1 MTGLRVLSLALALA
15 AVPLAAVPLAVSA
28 QGTCPPG
35 VPPGVFCGERNIAH
49 AEAGTYTIDPDHA
62 AVFAR
67 VSHIGY
73 SYSVFRFD
81 KVAGTL
87 NWDPA
92 NVAGSKV
99 TASVKT
105 ESITSNVKGF
115 ASELAGPA
123 FLNAPRFPEIAF
135 VSTAF
140 RQAGATLGTIE
151 GQLTLL
157 GKTAPVTF
165 EVSLVGAGKGFG
177 GQPRLGV
184 HASGWIKPQ
193 EFAMPVMFTDPIEIV
208 MDIEFVR
215 NK

>member
-1 MTGLRVLSLALALA
+1 MKALHVVLLG
-15 AVPLAAVPLAVSA
+15 LAVGVVPMAAAA

-35 VPPGVFCGERNIAH
+35 VPAGVFCGERKLEH
-49 AEAGTYTIDPDHA
+49 ATAGTYTIDPDHA
-62 AVFAR
+62 SVSAR

-87 NWDPA
+87 IWDPA
-92 NVAGSKV
+92 SVAASKI
-99 TASVKT
+99 TASVRT

-115 ASELAGPA
+115 ASELAGPT
-123 FLNAPRFPEIAF
+123 FLNAPKFPEITF
-135 VSTAF
+135 TSTAF
-140 RQAGATLGTIE
+140 KPTDATSGKIE

-157 GKTAPVTF
+157 GKTASVTF
-165 EVSLVGAGKGFG
+165 DAVLVGTGKGFS
-177 GQPRLGV
+177 GQPRMGV

-193 EFAMPVMFTDPIEIV
+193 DFGMPIMFSDPIEIV

-215 NK
+215 SK

>member
-1 MTGLRVLSLALALA
+1 MTALRVAGLLLALVPGALA
-15 AVPLAAVPLAVSA
+15 GSGGAFA
-28 QGTCPPG
+28 QGACPPG
-35 VPPGVFCGERNIAH
+35 VPSGVFCGDRNIAL

-62 AVFAR
+62 AVLAR

-92 NVAGSKV
+92 NVASSKV
-99 TASVKT
+99 AASVTT

-115 ASELAGPA
+115 ASELAGPS
-123 FLNAPRFPEIAF
+123 FLNAPRFPEITFA
-135 VSTAF
+135 STAF
-140 RQAGATLGTIE
+140 RQAGATLGAVE

-157 GKTAPVTF
+157 GKTAPVKFDVT
-165 EVSLVGAGKGFG
+165 LIGAGKGFG
-177 GQPRLGV
+177 GQPRIGI
-184 HASGWIKPQ
+184 HATGWIKPQ
-193 EFAMPVMFTDPIEIV
+193 DFAMPVVFNQPIEIV

>member
-1 MTGLRVLSLALALA
+1 MQPPRFLLLGLALCTLA
-15 AVPLAAVPLAVSA
+15 NGASA
-28 QGTCPPG
+28 QGACPPG
-35 VPPGVFCGERNIAH
+35 VPSGVFCGERNIAH
-49 AEAGTYTIDPDHA
+49 ATAGTYQIDPDHA
-62 AVFAR
+62 AVLAR

-87 NWDPA
+87 QWDPV

-105 ESITSNVKGF
+105 ESITSSVKGF
-115 ASELAGPA
+115 ASELAGPT
-123 FLNAPRFPEIAF
+123 FLNAPKFPEITF

-140 RQAGATLGTIE
+140 RQTGATLGTIE

-157 GKTAPVTF
+157 GKTAPMTF
-165 EVSLVGAGKGFG
+165 DAALIGAGKGFD
-177 GQPRLGV
+177 GQPRLGIQ
-184 HASGWIKPQ
+184 AKGWIKPQ
-193 EFAMPVMFTDPIEIV
+193 DFAMPIMFSEPIEIV
-208 MDIEFVR
+208 IDVEFVR

>member
-1 MTGLRVLSLALALA
+1 MTALRALLLALATA
-15 AVPLAAVPLAVSA
+15 ASPVAAAA
-28 QGTCPPG
+28 QGKCPPG
-35 VPPGVFCGERNIAH
+35 VPGDVFCGERNIAH
-49 AEAGTYTIDPDHA
+49 ATAGTYTIDPEHA

-81 KVAGTL
+81 RVAGTL
-87 NWDPA
+87 EWTPD

-115 ASELAGPA
+115 ASELAGPT

-135 VSTAF
+135 ASTAF
-140 RQAGATLGTIE
+140 RQAGATLGTIA
-151 GQLTLL
+151 GQLTLM

-193 EFAMPVMFTDPIEIV
+193 DFAMPVMFADPIEIV
-208 MDIEFVR
+208 LDIEFVR

>member
-1 MTGLRVLSLALALA
+1 MKASDIALLGLALSAVA
-15 AVPLAAVPLAVSA
+15 AGASAPASA

-35 VPPGVFCGERNIAH
+35 VPAGVFCGERKLEH
-49 AEAGTYTIDPDHA
+49 ATAGTYAIDADHA
-62 AVFAR
+62 SVIAR

-73 SYSVFRFD
+73 SYTVFRFD
-81 KVAGTL
+81 RIAGTL
-87 NWDPA
+87 TWDPA
-92 NVAGSKV
+92 AIASSKI
-99 TASVKT
+99 TASVRT

-115 ASELAGPA
+115 ASELAGPT
-123 FLNAPRFPEIAF
+123 FLNAPKFPEITFA
-135 VSTAF
+135 STAF
-140 RQAGATLGTIE
+140 KQTDATSGKID

-165 EVSLVGAGKGFG
+165 DASLVGAGKGFG

-193 EFAMPVMFTDPIEIV
+193 EFGMPIMFTEPIEIV

-215 NK
+215 SK